1 MTKRER
7 LLDAFNNKPVDRVPV
22 GFWFHFL
29 QGEQFSQGL
38 ENPALIEKNI
48 ASHKKFIEAVNPDF
62 VKIMSDGFFLYPS
75 EVYNTLTNA
84 SDLRNFKPLGKDHPW
99 IQGQVK
105 LVKSVVGLLKDT
117 SAFYNIFAPATLLRF
132 AITDDKFIEYF
143 KQDADAVAFAL
154 DVIAQDIAD
163 LSELVITQSSADG
176 IYLSVQNPE
185 NGTFS
190 YDEYR
195 KYITPSEK
203 LVLARANKASAN
215 NILHCCGYDS
225 NKNDLSVWK
234 DYDAKAINWAVTI
247 EKLDLAE
254 GKKFFGGKA
263 VIGGFDNRS
272 GKLLHAGTKEEIQA
286 FTEEILKKSGKVG
299 VIIGADCTVP
309 SDIDLERLQWVKD
322 KVIALS

>member
-1 MTKRER
+1 M
-7 LLDAFNNKPVDRVPV
+7 
-22 GFWFHFL
+22 
-29 QGEQFSQGL
+29 
-38 ENPALIEKNI
+38 
-48 ASHKKFIEAVNPDF
+48 
-62 VKIMSDGFFLYPS
+62 
-75 EVYNTLTNA
+75 
-84 SDLRNFKPLGKDHPW
+84 
-99 IQGQVK
+99 
-105 LVKSVVGLLKDT
+105 
-117 SAFYNIFAPATLLRF
+117 
-132 AITDDKFIEYF
+132 
-143 KQDADAVAFAL
+143 
-154 DVIAQDIAD
+154 
-163 LSELVITQSSADG
+163 
-176 IYLSVQNPE
+176 
-185 NGTFS
+185 
-190 YDEYR
+190 
-195 KYITPSEK
+195 
-203 LVLARANKASAN
+203 ARANKASAN

-286 FTEEILKKSGKVG
+286 FTEEIIKKSGKVG